1 MRSITLATM
10 LVLAVSVPVLA
21 QTPATGD
28 AAADQAPVVAPAPV
42 AGDAEA
48 AKAPVPAPAPATGD
62 ADAGKRLA
70 YTCTG
75 CHGITGYKNAYP
87 SYHVPRISGQNY
99 QYLVSALTAYQAGT
113 RKHPTMAAQ
122 AQSLNAQDIANI
134 AAYLSAT
141 PTP

>member
-1 MRSITLATM
+1 MRSITLATL
-10 LVLAVSVPVLA
+10 LVLAVSAPVLA

-28 AAADQAPVVAPAPV
+28 AVADQAPVVAPAPV

-48 AKAPVPAPAPATGD
+48 AKAPAPAAGD
-62 ADAGKRLA
+62 AVAGQRLA

-87 SYHVPRISGQNY
+87 NYHVPRISGQNY
-99 QYLVSALTAYQAGT
+99 DYLVAALTAYQAGT
-113 RKHPTMAAQ
+113 RKHPTMSAQ
-122 AQSLNAQDIANI
+122 AQSLNAQDIANV

>member
-1 MRSITLATM
+1 M
-10 LVLAVSVPVLA
+10 LVLAVSAPVLA

-28 AAADQAPVVAPAPV
+28 AVADQTPVVAPAPV

-48 AKAPVPAPAPATGD
+48 AKAPVSAPAPATGD

-99 QYLVSALTAYQAGT
+99 EYLVAALNAYRTEQ
-113 RKHPTMAAQ
+113 RKHPTMVAQ
-122 AQSLNAQDIANI
+122 AQSFSEQDLADI
-134 AAYLSAT
+134 AAYLASN
-141 PTP
+141 PTQ